1 MAKARRD
8 RVGISLACVGIMLLG
23 AAACSRIGGSGN
35 VVTKSIP
42 VSSFSRLQVGSAFE
56 VTVSFGDQDALTLHV
71 DDNLTGHVDA
81 GVSGGTLHIGLKP
94 RTSVHDATLKADV
107 TARSL
112 TSIELSGA
120 AHVHLSNEPSGRSI
134 KVTASGASGL
144 DGSLRM
150 DEVDLSLSGASN
162 AMLSGIV
169 ARLVVSGSG
178 ASQLEALELQSTD
191 LEISLSGA
199 SEATVSASGTIS
211 AVVSGASTLR
221 YKGSPRFTKKDVSGA
236 SDIDSV

>member
-1 MAKARRD
+1 
-8 RVGISLACVGIMLLG
+8 
-23 AAACSRIGGSGN
+23 
-35 VVTKSIP
+35 
-42 VSSFSRLQVGSAFE
+42 
-56 VTVSFGDQDALTLHV
+56 
-71 DDNLTGHVDA
+71 
-81 GVSGGTLHIGLKP
+81 
-94 RTSVHDATLKADV
+94 
-107 TARSL
+107 
-112 TSIELSGA
+112 
-120 AHVHLSNEPSGRSI
+120 
-134 KVTASGASGL
+134 
-144 DGSLRM
+144 
-150 DEVDLSLSGASN
+150 
-162 AMLSGIV
+162 MLSGIV